1 MSRQLSG
8 MRWPRIALM
17 LLNLLR
23 LVRLYVS
30 GAASTSASPGRPSK
44 AVQKA
49 AEAAAIHKHL
59 SKDALHVPPLRVG
72 RPPAD
77 SGRSES
83 YRATG
88 GKCPKCE
95 WKSKKFPKDSS
106 SYYYHYG
113 SHGTF
118 DNGTL
123 EWRSK
128 DGRSLCRN
136 VDKALIQRLMEEAR
150 RGGSRIGASQ
160 SIFGYVS
167 QQVRAAGGFFTTTHA
182 GTIHVAAMH
191 VRMHTCA
198 RPSTHACVTAGEDG
212 ENEDSSAQA
221 SVNAAEPPT
230 SDGTRESTPSAP
242 SLSATTAGPQPVPST
257 SNADKGQGSS
267 TRPHLSQPQRPAA
280 SSQAGP
286 PPTPDVAPP
295 GPPAA
300 ADEEQPEFQP
310 APENWIEDAG
320 CTRKHTHMCTWPH
333 TCSRT
338 WPLTCAQACS
348 HVCMHISIGMPTHA
362 RAHVAVV

>member
-88 GKCPKCE
+88 RKCPKCD

-106 SYYYHYG
+106 SYYYHYR
-113 SHGTF
+113 SHGMF

-123 EWRSK
+123 KW
-128 DGRSLCRN
+128 
-136 VDKALIQRLMEEAR
+136 
-150 RGGSRIGASQ
+150 
-160 SIFGYVS
+160 
-167 QQVRAAGGFFTTTHA
+167 
-182 GTIHVAAMH
+182 
-191 VRMHTCA
+191 
-198 RPSTHACVTAGEDG
+198 
-212 ENEDSSAQA
+212 
-221 SVNAAEPPT
+221 
-230 SDGTRESTPSAP
+230 
-242 SLSATTAGPQPVPST
+242 
-257 SNADKGQGSS
+257 
-267 TRPHLSQPQRPAA
+267 HLK
-280 SSQAGP
+280 
-286 PPTPDVAPP
+286 
-295 GPPAA
+295 
-300 ADEEQPEFQP
+300 
-310 APENWIEDAG
+310 DAG
-320 CTRKHTHMCTWPH
+320 ACAETWI
-333 TCSRT
+333 R
-338 WPLTCAQACS
+338 L
-348 HVCMHISIGMPTHA
+348 
-362 RAHVAVV
+362 